1 MTADGAEPGRMIGKI
16 RMRLLT
22 RRDVLCEEITTYPT
36 PIAACDVHFN
46 RLLEERD
53 LTFRELQALDRL
65 KAGVTAAGLL
75 AFVRESRALDP
86 GDRSIFETVLSRPA

>member
-1 MTADGAEPGRMIGKI
+1 MMTDGPGLESMIGKI
-16 RMRLLT
+16 RMRLLS

-36 PIAACDVHFN
+36 PITACDVHFN

-53 LTFRELQALDRL
+53 RTFLELQTLDKL
-65 KAGVTAAGLL
+65 TAGVTSAALL

-86 GDRSIFETVLSRPA
+86 GDRSIFERVLAGQA